1 MIPNEIN
8 QVFSFVQKISKS
20 GYLTSKLFEK
30 YDHPEEFTIRRFYL
44 YQSLLKNRLGHY
56 SNEKSLRIVNEL
68 YDPKCENWSEQEQR
82 FYNKIC
88 RILIHHFLHE
98 DSIFIILTSK
108 RMRKAKKSDHL
119 RARRAIA
126 SSVSGILRGL

>member
-1 MIPNEIN
+1 M
-8 QVFSFVQKISKS
+8 
-20 GYLTSKLFEK
+20 
-30 YDHPEEFTIRRFYL
+30 
-44 YQSLLKNRLGHY
+44 
-56 SNEKSLRIVNEL
+56 NEL

-108 RMRKAKKSDHL
+108 RMKKDKKSDHL
-119 RARRAIA
+119 RARRVIT
-126 SSVSGILRGL
+126 SSVSAILKGL

>member
-1 MIPNEIN
+1 
-8 QVFSFVQKISKS
+8 VFSFVQKQNKS
-20 GYLTSKLFEK
+20 GYLTTRLFQK
-30 YDHPEEFTIRRFYL
+30 YDHPEQFTVKRFYF
-44 YQSLLKNRLGHY
+44 YQSLLRNRLGHY
-56 SNEKSLRIVNEL
+56 SNERSLKIVNEL

-108 RMRKAKKSDHL
+108 RMKKEKKSDHL
-119 RARRAIA
+119 RARRAIS
-126 SSVSGILRGL
+126 SSVSCILKGF